1 MNLKAWQVV
10 YSEFYLKITKEKET
24 KGRQE
29 EDGSSKVVVETT
41 EHHRSSAGKASEQKN
56 IEVVHQFHPK
66 TSGGVLVGAAAAVE
80 STLESAKEVISQNLK
95 K

>member
-1 MNLKAWQVV
+1 MNLQALQ
-10 YSEFYLKITKEKET
+10 EKET
-24 KGRQE
+24 KGRQ

-41 EHHRSSAGKASEQKN
+41 EHRSSAGKASEQKN

>member
-1 MNLKAWQVV
+1 MNLKASQ
-10 YSEFYLKITKEKET
+10 EKET

-29 EDGSSKVVVETT
+29 DGSRVVVETT
-41 EHHRSSAGKASEQKN
+41 DHRSSAGKASEQKN
-56 IEVVHQFHPK
+56 VEVVHEFHPK